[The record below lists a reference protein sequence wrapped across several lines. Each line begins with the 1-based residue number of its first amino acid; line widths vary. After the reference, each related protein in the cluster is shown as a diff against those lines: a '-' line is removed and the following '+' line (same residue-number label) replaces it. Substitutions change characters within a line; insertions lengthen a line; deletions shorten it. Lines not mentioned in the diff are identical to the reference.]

1 MVRCVPLRNGLTKTR
16 TDLADCRDFIWRCY
30 RLPQLELKERPCPI
44 CGPVGPSKAFA
55 SATFDLNALGEF
67 AFSSRKIPE
76 YMHWQLMECTRCD
89 LLYSSPIPAFEELL
103 KLYRQSSF
111 DSRKEAGQAS
121 KTYGNCLTRIAAK
134 LPERTGAIDI
144 GTGEG
149 AFLSVLQRA
158 HFSGIVG
165 LEPSSAAIAQ
175 ADPSI
180 KPLIREEPFR
190 PGVFEPNSVQLVTC
204 FQTIE
209 HLPDPLEMCREAWRL
224 LRPGGALFLV
234 GHNRR
239 ALSAKILGRK
249 SPIFDIEHLQI
260 FSPASLRNLL
270 QASGFTD
277 CHVEPIWN
285 RYSMAYWARL
295 FPFPAAIKRHCLNLL
310 QWTRIGQLNVSL
322 PAGNLAAFAYKSS

>member
-149 AFLSVLQRA
+149 ISCRCFKEHIFLVLLGWSLRRPQSLRPILPSNHLSVRNPFDPAYLNR
-158 HFSGIVG
+158 IVCS
-165 LEPSSAAIAQ
+165 LSPVFKQSSIY
-175 ADPSI
+175 
-180 KPLIREEPFR
+180 
-190 PGVFEPNSVQLVTC
+190 
-204 FQTIE
+204 
-209 HLPDPLEMCREAWRL
+209 
-224 LRPGGALFLV
+224 
-234 GHNRR
+234 
-239 ALSAKILGRK
+239 
-249 SPIFDIEHLQI
+249 PIH
-260 FSPASLRNLL
+260 
-270 QASGFTD
+270 
-277 CHVEPIWN
+277 
-285 RYSMAYWARL
+285 
-295 FPFPAAIKRHCLNLL
+295 
-310 QWTRIGQLNVSL
+310 
-322 PAGNLAAFAYKSS
+322 